1 MIFALEIKRM
11 IKKETILAFTGIFLV
26 IIACTVQY
34 EAIKESSPLGLLVI
48 AIAGVL
54 LTIKFRLVGYTLL
67 LFSGLS
73 LAVHPFLFKST
84 YWLIPGAALIGYVCF
99 SELIKWWNRDK

>member
-1 MIFALEIKRM
+1 MNSTFESKGM
-11 IKKETILAFTGIFLV
+11 IKKETLIAFTGIILV

-48 AIAGVL
+48 AIAGIL
-54 LTIKFRLVGYTLL
+54 ISIKFRLVGYTLL
-67 LFSGLS
+67 LFSGLAI
-73 LAVHPFLFKST
+73 AVHPFLFKST
-84 YWLIPGAALIGYVCF
+84 YWLIPGAALIGYVGF

>member
-1 MIFALEIKRM
+1 MIFTAETKEM
-11 IKKETILAFTGIFLV
+11 IKKETALAFTGIIMV
-26 IIACTVQY
+26 IIACTVKY
-34 EAIKESSPLGLLVI
+34 EAIRESSPLGLLVF

-54 LTIKFRLVGYTLL
+54 LTIKFRLVGYALL
-67 LFSGLS
+67 LFSGLA

-84 YWLIPGAALIGYVCF
+84 YWLIPGATLIGYVGF